1 MVNHQMLM
9 MMAGPPPPSYFME
22 NPDADIKE
30 EIPYEMMESDPS
42 EEYYRS
48 LMQLEDFMKDEGL
61 AGDSM
66 KLFNKSLNLMN
77 MASQKPFMHLPPG
90 MHALESVGS

>member
-1 MVNHQMLM
+1 

-22 NPDADIKE
+22 NPDADIWE
-30 EIPYEMMESDPS
+30 EIPYEHMDMDPS

-66 KLFNKSLNLMN
+66 KMFNKSLNLMN
-77 MASQKPFMHLPPG
+77 MASTKPFLNLPPG
-90 MHALESVGS
+90 LHAI